1 MTEGGKIVRML
12 KSLSLVL
19 ALVCLCHSAI
29 AQTYPNRPVRLVVPF
44 PAGGPTDI
52 VARIVADQL
61 TKTWGQ
67 PVVVDNRSGAS
78 GRIGAEF
85 AAKSAADGY
94 TMLMGTLVTNVM
106 AHLLF
111 SKVPYAQ
118 DGFAPVT
125 LLTTT
130 SNILLA
136 NASIPVATLPELVA
150 HAKAHPGKVS
160 YSSAG
165 VGLSGHLGMELFA
178 SAAGLE
184 LLHVPFRGS
193 APATQAFAAEQ
204 VNLTLE
210 LVPSA
215 VTAVQKPGIKPL
227 AVAAAARVRQFPNVP
242 TFAELGYKNVEAYT
256 WNGLMVPA
264 GTPHEII
271 DGIQRGA
278 NAALNAPAVRER
290 INGLGID
297 SIGGT
302 PEEFAALIGR
312 ERERWGPIIKRA
324 NIRAD

>member
-1 MTEGGKIVRML
+1 MRLL
-12 KSLSLVL
+12 KSLSLIL
-19 ALVCLCHSAI
+19 ALLCPWHSAM
-29 AQTYPNRPVRLVVPF
+29 AQTYPNRPVRLVVTF

-52 VARIVADQL
+52 VARLVADQL

-67 PVVVDNRSGAS
+67 TVVVDNRSGAS

-111 SKVPYAQ
+111 SKVPYAA
-118 DGFAPVT
+118 DAFAPVT

-136 NASIPVATLPELVA
+136 NVSIPVATLPELVA

-215 VTAVQKPGIKPL
+215 VTAVQKSGIKPL
-227 AVAAAARVRQFPNVP
+227 AVASAARVRQFPNVP

-264 GTPHEII
+264 GTPREII

-278 NAALNAPAVRER
+278 NAALNTPAVRER
-290 INGLGID
+290 INSLGID
-297 SIGGT
+297 SIGST
-302 PEEFAALIGR
+302 PEEFAELIRR

>member
-1 MTEGGKIVRML
+1 MRML